1 MQFKMKTI
9 LGGYD
14 AVNRYGDELQSKNG
28 NSFLGSSKIVR
39 ENLGLGQFHR
49 TGYLEKDY
57 GGLQYL

>member
-14 AVNRYGDELQSKNG
+14 AVNRYGDEQSKNG

-39 ENLGLGQFHR
+39 ENLGLGQF
-49 TGYLEKDY
+49 
-57 GGLQYL
+57 